1 MINRACC
8 ILGHRTINETMNLR
22 TQLSEAIESLIV
34 DKGVNTFLFGS
45 KSQFNDLCYDLI
57 SQTKKQHPHIRR
69 IYIRAEFPII
79 DDSYRAYLLE
89 RYEDTIF
96 PEKLKNTG
104 RSIYV
109 QRNYE
114 MINQSRYC
122 LVYYDEAYAPAK
134 RKSGTKI
141 ALDYAIKQ
149 NREIMLFHS
158 N

>member
-1 MINRACC
+1 MIACC
-8 ILGHRTINETMNLR
+8 IIGHRTISETEQLKS
-22 TQLSEAIESLIV
+22 QLSEAIESLIV
-34 DKGVNTFLFGS
+34 DKGVTTFLFGS
-45 KSQFNDLCYDLI
+45 KSRFNDLCYELV
-57 SQTKKQHPHIRR
+57 SQIKKKYPHIRR
-69 IYIRAEFPII
+69 IYIQAEFPII
-79 DDSYRAYLLE
+79 DDSYRTYLLD
-89 RYEDTIF
+89 RYEETVF
-96 PEKLKNTG
+96 PEKLKNAG